1 MASSGTIT
9 NNGQISGNI
18 IAGSFVG
25 NGTQTN
31 GTVTISPSVPAPAPT
46 SFADVYDYTQP
57 YVYQG
62 VTCYPTQITAS
73 TLGASPSSSPTTNP
87 LGIYYVNGALTVSG
101 SVSIVGTLIVEGTLT
116 NSGNLNITPALSTL
130 STNMPA
136 WWSNKSWP

>member
-18 IAGSFVG
+18 IAGSFVE

-73 TLGASPSSSPTTNP
+73 TLSAVPIIIAHHKP
-87 LGIYYVNGALTVSG
+87 V
-101 SVSIVGTLIVEGTLT
+101 
-116 NSGNLNITPALSTL
+116 GNLLR
-130 STNMPA
+130 
-136 WWSNKSWP
+136 